1 MTTSEPA
8 GASNAAP
15 ARPAAIIL
23 VVAVAAFTANLDLS
37 IVTLALPSV
46 GRAFGT
52 SQSELA
58 WTLTAYVLPYAISIL
73 AVGRLGDGFGH
84 RRVLVIGAVVFGFG
98 AIVSA
103 GAPTYPALLV
113 GRVLQGLGG
122 SALLTIGLAIIS
134 ANFSGAARGRAL
146 GIYFA
151 AGAGAAVIGPI
162 VGGLLTSV
170 GGWQAI
176 FWCQIPLAAVVAI
189 VAAICCLPVRRAS
202 VVSLDGPGP
211 RPRNARVA
219 RDERRTAPGQR
230 LGLDV
235 ARRACCLVPCRG
247 GPRGIRSSR
256 AVGRRPAM
264 QAIGLRSRIYVASIF
279 LRRWRRLVRDHLG
292 DGHAV
297 RSTSRR
303 FVDWTRRRRTIVLTP
318 WPFLSAFVFPRA
330 SRIVASLGPERTMIG
345 SLVVAAAIA
354 AVLMVTFDE
363 DGTPFVVV
371 SIVAALG
378 GVPPLA
384 LGVTASTV
392 CALAEFPAAEAGVA
406 SGVFN
411 SLRQVGASFG
421 SPYRRP
427 RRPRPGGECNPGS
440 TLGSVWAFAESGG
453 RLVVFSWPS
462 SLVMPRRPVAP
473 LAGARLS

>member
-1 MTTSEPA
+1 VTASEPT
-8 GASNAAP
+8 GASNAGP

-23 VVAVAAFTANLDLS
+23 VAAVAAFTANLDLS

-58 WTLTAYVLPYAISIL
+58 WTLTAYVLPYAVSIL

-84 RRVLVIGAVVFGFG
+84 RRVLVIGAVVFGIG
-98 AIVSA
+98 SIVSA

-189 VAAICCLPVRRAS
+189 VAAIVLPARSAGLRRSLDAPGLALGTLVLLGTNVALLQANGWGWTSPAVLAAWFLAAVALVAFVRREQTAAEPAIRLS
-202 VVSLDGPGP
+202 VF
-211 RPRNARVA
+211 
-219 RDERRTAPGQR
+219 
-230 LGLDV
+230 
-235 ARRACCLVPCRG
+235 
-247 GPRGIRSSR
+247 
-256 AVGRRPAM
+256 
-264 QAIGLRSRIYVASIF
+264 RSRIYVASV
-279 LRRWRRLVRDHLG
+279 LVG
-292 DGHAV
+292 GAV
-297 RSTSRR
+297 WFGIISGTVMLSIYLQTVRGLDA
-303 FVDWTRRRRTIVLTP
+303 FQAALVLTA
-318 WPFLSAFVFPRA
+318 WPLLSAFVFPRA
-330 SRIVASLGPERTMIG
+330 SRIVASLGPERTMIA
-345 SLVVAAAIA
+345 SLVVTAIA
-354 AVLMVTFDE
+354 AVLMVTFD

-378 GVPPLA
+378 GVPLA

-421 SPYRRP
+421 VAIPAAAFDLAQAGNATP
-427 RRPRPGGECNPGS
+427 DP
-440 TLGSVWAFAESGG
+440 LAGSVWAFAS
-453 RLVVFSWPS
+453 RAVVFVVV
-462 SLVMPRRPVAP
+462 LVAVVGIMPRRHMAP
-473 LAGARLS
+473 LAEPA